1 VREPLVAFMAF
12 VIVDLYTIIVEYGL
26 LSPAVFKTMQMDLY
40 AGPVQGADLMEQVEY
55 ASVIYRVWH
64 IQAHD
69 M

>member
-1 VREPLVAFMAF
+1 VREPFVAFVAF
-12 VIVDLYTIIVEYGL
+12 VVVDLYTIVVEYGL
-26 LSPAVFKTMQMDLY
+26 LSAAVFKTMQMDLY
-40 AGPVQGADLMEQVEY
+40 PSSVQGADLMEQVEY

>member
-1 VREPLVAFMAF
+1 VREPFVAFVAF
-12 VIVDLYTIIVEYGL
+12 VVVDLYTIIVEYRL

-40 AGPVQGADLMEQVEY
+40 ASPVQGPDLMEQIEY

-64 IQAHD
+64 VQAHD